1 MDLLTSYDWPG
12 NVRELQNVI
21 QRAVILC
28 EGTRPV
34 DETTTTAVE
43 FDRAVKSPLDVTA
56 SDASGGPALIAVPL
70 ELRVPREMD
79 LVHRS
84 RAERTR

>member
-56 SDASGGPALIAVPL
+56 SDVRWAGLNRCTPRASSPA
-70 ELRVPREMD
+70 
-79 LVHRS
+79 
-84 RAERTR
+84 

>member
-43 FDRAVKSPLDVTA
+43 FDRAVESPLDVTA
-56 SDASGGPALIAVPL
+56 SDVGWAGLNRCTPRASSPV
-70 ELRVPREMD
+70 
-79 LVHRS
+79 
-84 RAERTR
+84 